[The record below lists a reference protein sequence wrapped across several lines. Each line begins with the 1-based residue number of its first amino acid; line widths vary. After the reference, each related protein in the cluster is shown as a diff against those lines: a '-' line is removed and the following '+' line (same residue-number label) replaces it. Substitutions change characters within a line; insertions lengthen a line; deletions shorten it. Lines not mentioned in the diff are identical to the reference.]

1 MGLDFIIAGF
11 KFFNKQL
18 DVVVEEVVGATMS
31 STGYVT
37 FLDLASTTNAASAPL
52 TAKANTLE
60 VAVAPEPREIIWKNA
75 HISKTTKDRRSFITN
90 CVLSV
95 GILLW
100 VFPLLWIQLF
110 ANVATLKQ
118 VPGLEWIDTFHGGT
132 LKKFVNGYLPVVA
145 LLTVILILPVIF
157 EYVAVK
163 YERRK
168 TFSDVQS
175 SMLSRYFYYQLAN
188 IFITV
193 TAGTFF
199 KSVPDIIDRPS
210 KILAILGESLPF
222 MVGYFIALL
231 LTKLM
236 AGLPMVFLRIGALSR
251 MCARRLLS
259 NRKKMTQ
266 RELDAM
272 YQFENVQYG

>member
-168 TFSDVQS
+168 TFSVVK
-175 SMLSRYFYYQLAN
+175 LATAACTKIHHR
-188 IFITV
+188 IFHV
-193 TAGTFF
+193 TAGLTNMMAFTQGINRVF
-199 KSVPDIIDRPS
+199 KPETARVHHTVDDKKNPRNPLARARAS
-210 KILAILGESLPF
+210 KDLKCKLAVWVAFLNLPK
-222 MVGYFIALL
+222 GRA
-231 LTKLM
+231 
-236 AGLPMVFLRIGALSR
+236 
-251 MCARRLLS
+251 
-259 NRKKMTQ
+259 Q
-266 RELDAM
+266 
-272 YQFENVQYG
+272 